1 MERRSR
7 YRYCKLK
14 KILGYECETDP
25 MLQKVA
31 RVCFIIGCGV
41 LSCILLYF
49 AETYMVFMY
58 TAFIGSYLFFFG
70 LDFFVHTGFINP
82 WLLIFDGNPNHHNTY
97 LMSTSVRVMLALVL
111 FIFLVSII
119 WQYYWHVIRCPRK
132 FGVVIVEE
140 EVKKEEKKEGG
151 MKKIHQINPSA
162 VPPRLVISM
171 SHEKKKM
178 GN

>member
-1 MERRSR
+1 
-7 YRYCKLK
+7 
-14 KILGYECETDP
+14 
-25 MLQKVA
+25 
-31 RVCFIIGCGV
+31 
-41 LSCILLYF
+41 
-49 AETYMVFMY
+49 MY

-140 EVKKEEKKEGG
+140 EVKKEEEKEE
-151 MKKIHQINPSA
+151 KPADPSSEPI
-162 VPPRLVISM
+162 VCCPPPYYPPPYYPQPVFTQNIYTA
-171 SHEKKKM
+171 H
-178 GN
+178 